1 MADTLVLVIDD
12 DAALRSMLAFSLEQ
26 AGFKVLEADCRAA
39 ALQALKAYAPPLVIL
54 DMGMPPN
61 EHTPDEGLAVLSW
74 VDTHLPQAKTLV
86 LTGQNAQATSY
97 LAIKQGA
104 FDFLEKPISN
114 QALLQAVNRAQ
125 LFYRQEQKRRQDEGV
140 QRVEIDATLGEGVKS
155 IRNQAEE
162 KLVKQVLADTGFN
175 VHEAARQ
182 LGIKRE
188 NVYYLIKKYALQR
201 DELPTDAAGS

>member
-1 MADTLVLVIDD
+1 MDFSQVLVVDD
-12 DAALRSMLAFSLEQ
+12 DPALRTMLAFSLEQ
-26 AGFKVLEADCRAA
+26 AGFAVLEADSRAA
-39 ALQALKAYAPPLVIL
+39 ALEALKTHAPPLVIL

-61 EHTPDEGLAVLSW
+61 EHTPDEGLAVLRW
-74 VDTHLPQAKTLV
+74 LADNLPQTKTLV
-86 LTGQNAQATSY
+86 LTGQNVQATSY

-104 FDFLEKPISN
+104 FDFLEKPVS
-114 QALLQAVNRAQ
+114 QTALLQAVRRAQ

-162 KLVKQVLADTGFN
+162 KLVKQVLLETGFN
-175 VHEAARQ
+175 VHEAARR